1 MDREAYSLLRF
12 IGARHVAADLA
23 PVYEE
28 AQTWKALS
36 LRFECQPGLAM
47 AGTGESEP
55 CLSLA

>member
-1 MDREAYSLLRF
+1 MDREAYGLLRF
-12 IGARHVAADLA
+12 IGARQVAADLA